1 MGLSD
6 IKNKPPGKNNSIPAV
21 RPNEGIR
28 VAYQRKL
35 EAMVDR
41 MTKDVQR
48 VLLRQ
53 YDTRPPELA
62 TDASPTAELAAAIRR
77 LSRKWQRDFD
87 ELAVELAA
95 HFAKSATDRSDKA
108 LKAMLRKRGFTVRFK
123 ATAAQNDALQATIAE
138 NVGLIKSIPQRYMTG
153 VDGAVMRSV
162 QAGRDLG
169 SLAKELHEQR
179 GITKRRAATIA
190 RDQNNKA
197 TATLTRVRQQELG
210 ITKAVWV
217 HSGAGKH
224 PRPEHVAFNGKT
236 YDVAKGAYLEG
247 KWTWPGVEI
256 NCRCTSRSIIPGL
269 PLTKAS

>member
-1 MGLSD
+1 MKKD
-6 IKNKPPGKNNSIPAV
+6 QTIPPV

-28 VAYQRKL
+28 VAYALRLEKL
-35 EAMVDR
+35 IDR
-41 MTKDVQR
+41 MTKDVER

-53 YDTRPPELA
+53 YRTKPPELA
-62 TDASPTAELAAAIRR
+62 ADASPAAELRAAIAR
-77 LSRKWQRDFD
+77 LAQRWQREFD
-87 ELAVELAA
+87 KLSQELAEY
-95 HFAKSATDRSDKA
+95 FATAATDRSEKA
-108 LKAMLRKRGFTVRFK
+108 LASMLRKRGFTVRFRP
-123 ATAAQNDALQATIAE
+123 TRAQNDALQATIGE

-179 GITKRRAATIA
+179 GVTKRRAAHIA
-190 RDQNNKA
+190 LDQNNKA
-197 TATLTRVRQQELG
+197 TATITRVRQTELG
-210 ITKAVWV
+210 IVEAVWI

-236 YDVAKGAYLEG
+236 YKVAKGAYLEG

-269 PLTKAS
+269 PLASPK